1 MKKFFTL
8 FLMTLSIQFSAVAFA
23 DECME
28 GDCENGTGIGYTE
41 EGKIY
46 SGEWKDGEPHG
57 PGKLT
62 ISKGKHLEGTWKKGQ
77 LVEEKNEAKN

>member
-1 MKKFFTL
+1 MKRTIL
-8 FLMTLSIQFSAVAFA
+8 LLMLTFSLTLSTTSFA

-28 GDCENGTGIGYTE
+28 GDCDNGTGIGYNE

-57 PGKLT
+57 MGKLT
-62 ISKGKHLEGTWKKGQ
+62 ISKGKHLEGRWEKGQ
-77 LVEEKNEAKN
+77 LVEDKKQAR